1 MLVCYIRLCLIF
13 FVIYFL
19 QRWPFYF
26 LTSCTMLICRI
37 SNMSNRSPHY
47 QISIKLTLRRTYCKR
62 QFYCNHSNT
71 LQTNELN
78 SKKVYIKFY
87 ENFDITPTCMNTL
100 VLHFQFNFKIIDIVK
115 TDINFLVNISIDNTL
130 IHFCF
135 RFTFVYKIQWF
146 GV

>member
-1 MLVCYIRLCLIF
+1 MTILF
-13 FVIYFL
+13 
-19 QRWPFYF
+19 PDK
-26 LTSCTMLICRI
+26 CTMLMCRI

-71 LQTNELN
+71 LQTNE
-78 SKKVYIKFY
+78 KVYIKFY
-87 ENFDITPTCMNTL
+87 ENFDITPTCMNTS

>member
-1 MLVCYIRLCLIF
+1 MTILF
-13 FVIYFL
+13 
-19 QRWPFYF
+19 PDK
-26 LTSCTMLICRI
+26 STMLMCRI

-71 LQTNELN
+71 LQTNE
-78 SKKVYIKFY
+78 KVYIKFY
-87 ENFDITPTCMNTL
+87 ENFDITPTCMKTL

>member
-1 MLVCYIRLCLIF
+1 MTILF
-13 FVIYFL
+13 
-19 QRWPFYF
+19 PDK
-26 LTSCTMLICRI
+26 STMLMCRI

-71 LQTNELN
+71 LQTNE
-78 SKKVYIKFY
+78 KVYIKFY

>member
-1 MLVCYIRLCLIF
+1 MTILF
-13 FVIYFL
+13 
-19 QRWPFYF
+19 PDK
-26 LTSCTMLICRI
+26 CTMLMCRI

-71 LQTNELN
+71 LQTNE
-78 SKKVYIKFY
+78 KVYIKFY
-87 ENFDITPTCMNTL
+87 ENFDITPTCMKTL

>member
-1 MLVCYIRLCLIF
+1 MTILF
-13 FVIYFL
+13 HDK
-19 QRWPFYF
+19 
-26 LTSCTMLICRI
+26 CTMLMCRI
-37 SNMSNRSPHY
+37 SNMSNRSPHS

-78 SKKVYIKFY
+78 SKKVYIKLY

>member
-26 LTSCTMLICRI
+26 LTSCTMLMCRI

-115 TDINFLVNISIDNTL
+115 TDSNFLVNISIDNTL

>member
-1 MLVCYIRLCLIF
+1 MTILF
-13 FVIYFL
+13 HDK
-19 QRWPFYF
+19 
-26 LTSCTMLICRI
+26 CTMLMCRI

-71 LQTNELN
+71 LQTNE
-78 SKKVYIKFY
+78 KVYIKFY

>member
-100 VLHFQFNFKIIDIVK
+100 VLHFQFNFKIKDIVK

>member
-1 MLVCYIRLCLIF
+1 MTILF
-13 FVIYFL
+13 
-19 QRWPFYF
+19 PDK
-26 LTSCTMLICRI
+26 CTMLMCRI

-71 LQTNELN
+71 LQTNE
-78 SKKVYIKFY
+78 KVYIKFY

>member
-1 MLVCYIRLCLIF
+1 MFNILCHLFPPKMTILF
-13 FVIYFL
+13 
-19 QRWPFYF
+19 PDK
-26 LTSCTMLICRI
+26 CTMLMCRI
-37 SNMSNRSPHY
+37 SNMSNRSPHS

-87 ENFDITPTCMNTL
+87 ENFDIIPTCMNTL
-100 VLHFQFNFKIIDIVK
+100 VLHFQLNFKIIDIVK

>member
-1 MLVCYIRLCLIF
+1 ML
-13 FVIYFL
+13 
-19 QRWPFYF
+19 
-26 LTSCTMLICRI
+26 MCRI

-135 RFTFVYKIQWF
+135 RFTFVYKIQLF

>member
-1 MLVCYIRLCLIF
+1 MTILF
-13 FVIYFL
+13 HDK
-19 QRWPFYF
+19 
-26 LTSCTMLICRI
+26 CTMLMCRI

-78 SKKVYIKFY
+78 SKKVYIKLY
-87 ENFDITPTCMNTL
+87 ENFDITPTCMKTL